1 MNSTLSFRIDQRK
14 VVHAMNIAEK
24 LQDIITTLDAK
35 TTEKVESEYG
45 LDIASRVE
53 HISKQIEKLPDG
65 GGSSGGGSG
74 VFPFNALWMA
84 GTDSITLDHTYAEFK
99 AAHDKGQIFICSNT
113 LCSASM
119 TNDESDPSAEP
130 SVTIL
135 ISAVTLTSFCVAGF
149 IFKPD
154 GTFGKQFEAVI
165 NIDEM
170 KIPN

>member
-1 MNSTLSFRIDQRK
+1 
-14 VVHAMNIAEK
+14 MNIAEK
-24 LQDIITTLDAK
+24 LQDIITILDTK

-74 VFPFNALWMA
+74 VFPFTALWMA
-84 GTDSITLDHTYAEFK
+84 GTDSITTNHTYAEFK
-99 AAHDKGQIFICSNT
+99 AAHDKGRTFVCSNT

-119 TNDESDPSAEP
+119 VYDEEDPTIDPWVAIFIIALTTSTVSLGGFRYKSD
-130 SVTIL
+130 
-135 ISAVTLTSFCVAGF
+135 
-149 IFKPD
+149 D
-154 GTFGKQFEAVI
+154 TFEKNFEAVI